1 MGREGESG
9 WKEMGS
15 CCLPSAGIRS
25 FFGQP
30 DKLQTHKLQT
40 CLAPRLVIYSSPE
53 IYNVSYMYTYN
64 LTRLQRRL
72 KPILNCLLKAK
83 PMRQF
88 QTVTTEFHTNKKQEN
103 NRGKSCG
110 KTTHPGHV
118 SKCLFF
124 QQLSVGYGTEEYV
137 RHYSCV

>member
-88 QTVTTEFHTNKKQEN
+88 QTVTTEFHTKQETRKKNRESHVEKQHTPVTSACVYFFN
-103 NRGKSCG
+103 NYRWVMGLKS
-110 KTTHPGHV
+110 
-118 SKCLFF
+118 
-124 QQLSVGYGTEEYV
+124 
-137 RHYSCV
+137 